1 MKKFITLIICSAV
14 CCYFSANAQNNLG
27 KTDDMGRIELTAY
40 VPPQI
45 EGITESARAN
55 LENKLNQI
63 VTQNGLGGGENS
75 RFIITANIS
84 VLTKDITP
92 TAPAMQAYT
101 LEVTLYIGD
110 GITGTLFASTSVTVK
125 GVGETETKAYIAALR
140 NIKTKSPE
148 YQKFIDKGKEK
159 IITFYNDNCDFIM
172 KDAQT
177 QASGGNYEGALWL
190 LTTIPNVCKDCFM
203 KAQNYAQIVWQQK
216 IDRDCK
222 ATLSKAQGLW
232 SANLD
237 GAAANIAAQE
247 IGELLSTIPAEASC
261 FNDVKSF
268 YKQVEKR
275 IREIDAREW
284 KYILK
289 DQQQE
294 SERIAAWRAVGV
306 AYGNHQQPTTYNIR
320 GWW

>member
-1 MKKFITLIICSAV
+1 MKKYITLIICLAV
-14 CCYFSANAQNNLG
+14 CCYFSANAQNKLG

-40 VPPQI
+40 IPPQI
-45 EGITESARAN
+45 EGITESAKAS

-63 VTQNGLGGGENS
+63 VTQNGLGGGQNS

-92 TAPAMQAYT
+92 TAPPQQAYT

-110 GITGTLFASTSVTVK
+110 GITGTLFASTSVTIK
-125 GVGETETKAYIAALR
+125 GVGETETKAYINALR
-140 NIKTKSPE
+140 NLNTKSPE

-159 IITFYNDNCDFIM
+159 IITWYNDNCDFLM
-172 KDAQT
+172 KEAQT
-177 QASGGNYEGALWL
+177 LASGGSYDEALWI
-190 LTTIPNVCKDCFM
+190 LTTIPNVSKDCFM
-203 KAQNYAQIVWQQK
+203 KGQDVAQAVWQKK

-237 GAAANIAAQE
+237 GTAANIAAQE

-261 FNDVKSF
+261 FKDVQSF

-306 AYGNHQQPTTYNIR
+306 AFGNGQKPTTYNIR